1 MTDTYD
7 EYICTKL
14 NRNFSSKVYI
24 VKQNY
29 DDYLEGTRHQMQ
41 GMLMLQ
47 PWSNKNIQQMAKMR
61 GNTGTSGSLQ
71 KMLLTG

>member
-1 MTDTYD
+1 MTNTYD

-41 GMLMLQ
+41 GVNAAAMV
-47 PWSNKNIQQMAKMR
+47 
-61 GNTGTSGSLQ
+61 
-71 KMLLTG
+71 